1 MMFTRLAYLFAAIAF
16 VAGFGKASF
25 HLLFWFQ
32 SRSPGLNLEAVLSD
46 LITLTPIG
54 IPPEVYSGLSTAMA
68 AVAVGTLAEMH
79 RTISGNT

>member
-16 VAGFGKASF
+16 VAGFGKASV

-32 SRSPGLNLEAVLSD
+32 SRTQEFNLDALVSD

-54 IPPEVYSGLSTAMA
+54 IPPEVYSGLWTAMA

-79 RTISGNT
+79 RTISGDT